1 MKRLSIM
8 VVIIGMVSLA
18 FGCGGAEG
26 VEPDDKGT
34 LNITMEDSN
43 FTPENI
49 ELKSGRKVRMVLNN
63 NSTHDSGFAIGLDVV
78 KQGGSA
84 TGFQNKF
91 FDGVE
96 VKVIGPAKLV
106 VAGGA
111 IVTREGGGAAGAG
124 DGVDTDA
131 AQGFLVLIEP
141 SSEPT
146 VIEFIV
152 PESYGEWEFA
162 SFGGDGT
169 SYDDG
174 MRGSLKV
181 FPCLASSNSRE
192 SRC

>member
-1 MKRLSIM
+1 MKRLSI
-8 VVIIGMVSLA
+8 VIAIVGIVSIA
-18 FGCGGAEG
+18 FGCGGTGG

-34 LNITMEDSN
+34 LNITMEDSK

-63 NSTHDSGFAIGLDVV
+63 NSAYVSGFAIGLDVV

-84 TGFQNKF
+84 TGFQNRF

-106 VAGGA
+106 IAGGA
-111 IVTREGGGAAGAG
+111 IVTREGSGAFEPVDGG
-124 DGVDTDA
+124 DTDD

-169 SYDDG
+169 SYEDG
-174 MRGSLKV
+174 MRGTLKV
-181 FPCLASSNSRE
+181 YPCLASSNSRE

>member
-1 MKRLSIM
+1 MTQD
-8 VVIIGMVSLA
+8 G
-18 FGCGGAEG
+18 
-26 VEPDDKGT
+26 
-34 LNITMEDSN
+34 
-43 FTPENI
+43 
-49 ELKSGRKVRMVLNN
+49 
-63 NSTHDSGFAIGLDVV
+63 GFAIGLDVV

-84 TGFQNKF
+84 TGFQKRF

-96 VKVIGPAKLV
+96 VKVIGPAKRV

-111 IVTREGGGAAGAG
+111 IVTREGSGASEAG
-124 DGVDTDA
+124 DGGDTDG

-152 PESYGEWEFA
+152 PENYGEWEFA

-169 SYDDG
+169 DYEDG
-174 MRGSLKV
+174 LRRSLKV
-181 FPCLASSNSRE
+181 FPCLASPNSRE